1 MRCRYSP
8 LVDSMSNTKHAKPL
22 ERLPQLNYSLL
33 KENALRKKMV
43 ELGIPSGG
51 HKALLI
57 RRHTEW
63 VNLVNANY
71 DSSRPRTKRELLQ
84 VLFEWDRSQGRVIP
98 NGLGRA
104 TNTNSQ
110 MRKDFD
116 TVAWGTVHNKDFQ
129 RLIQEARQ
137 SGSRKLDGNGGPN
150 LDNSADVETS
160 EVVPIAEGVPTSDGV
175 PTSGGVPGSEAVSYD
190 DKTTGLE
197 HLRDDEKIPTAGS
210 KPGLTLADL
219 NEG

>member
-1 MRCRYSP
+1 MKQMLRTTHRGRKNNKSRTYVAALTRCRYSP
-8 LVDSMSNTKHAKPL
+8 SVDSMSNTKHAKPL

-33 KENALRKKMV
+33 KENALRKKMI

-84 VLFEWDRSQGRVIP
+84 ALYEWDRSQGRVIP
-98 NGLGRA
+98 NGLGHV
-104 TNTNSQ
+104 TNPNSL

-116 TVAWGTVHNKDFQ
+116 TAAWGTVHNKDFQ

-137 SGSRKLDGNGGPN
+137 SGSKKLDGNAGPN
-150 LDNSADVETS
+150 LDNFADVQTSEVAPKFEGVPISDGAPSS
-160 EVVPIAEGVPTSDGV
+160 EVVP
-175 PTSGGVPGSEAVSYD
+175 YD
-190 DKTTGLE
+190 DKTIGL
-197 HLRDDEKIPTAGS
+197 
-210 KPGLTLADL
+210 
-219 NEG
+219 